1 MTHDVDDAFDAE
13 WYVNEYPDVGWS
25 GLSPAEHYRT
35 IGKLLG
41 RVPTS
46 SHAAISV
53 RHAIVRKTRFTAN
66 DEVAVL
72 VTHASGGRLRPHVLP
87 YMRHFR
93 RNGLSVLLV
102 VVVDRPLEL
111 LDEEIAATS
120 MIIVRDNA
128 GYDFGAW
135 AHAFQICPSLFGTR
149 LLIMTNDSIIPT
161 GDSAAFQAMMDR
173 VRASQSDICGLTANH
188 EYGWHIQSYFLALK
202 GKALRSD
209 AFKNFIGSV
218 RRIDDKDKVVQ
229 EYEITF
235 ASRMRDADL
244 KVEALYHGPYP
255 NNPVIWSW
263 RELIE
268 AGFPFIKLLLLRK
281 VMATYTDD
289 KEMLEELHET
299 WPSVLKKAGFDVN
312 LVHNAIR
319 AANMSWLPE
328 GPNKDLLLHPEKYHK
343 AALMAQDAE

>member
-1 MTHDVDDAFDAE
+1 MIHDVDDAFDAE

-35 IGKLLG
+35 IGKVLG
-41 RVPTS
+41 RAPTPT
-46 SHAAISV
+46 HVAIGN
-53 RHAIVRKTRFTAN
+53 RHVTVKKMRFTAN

-72 VTHASGGRLRPHVLP
+72 VTHASGGRLRPHVLS
-87 YMRHFR
+87 YMEHFKK
-93 RNGLSVLLV
+93 NGLLVLLV
-102 VVVDRPLEL
+102 VVVDRPLEI
-111 LDEEIAATS
+111 LDGEIAAAS

-135 AHAFQICPSLFGTR
+135 AHAFQLCPTLFETR

-161 GDSAAFQAMMDR
+161 GDIAVFQAMMDR
-173 VRASQSDICGLTANH
+173 VRASQADICGLTANH

-202 GKALRSD
+202 GKALRSA

-218 RRIDDKDKVVQ
+218 RRIDDKDEVVQ
-229 EYEITF
+229 QYEIKF
-235 ASRMRDADL
+235 ASRMQAAGL
-244 KVEALYHGPYP
+244 KVEALYYGPYP

-268 AGFPFIKLLLLRK
+268 VGFPFIKLLLLRK

-289 KEMLEELHET
+289 KEMLDDLHET
-299 WPSVLKKAGFDVN
+299 WPSVLKEAGFDVN
-312 LVHNAIR
+312 LVRNAIR
-319 AANMSWLPE
+319 AADMSWLPE
-328 GPNKDLLLHPEKYHK
+328 GANKELLLNLEKYR
-343 AALMAQDAE
+343 AAAPKIQATE